1 MNTEQIKD
9 MHLLYNAVYD
19 EELREQ
25 FNEYNNTLYVE
36 EWVNQLVEEGYDL
49 SEYTWDDMIDIY
61 EDSRSK
67 IRPKTDAELKA
78 YAEVL
83 GKLADTA
90 TKVRG
95 PEPSQRNK
103 PRKRTTDMRNVQVH
117 EDLYDVILS
126 YLLDEGYAESVEQA
140 EVIMV
145 NMSEEWRE
153 SIVEAKIEPPKEKVG
168 ALINI
173 NIPQN
178 EREAARQRTLEKA
191 NKMRENGK
199 NKD

>member
-95 PEPSQRNK
+95 PEPSQRKK

>member
-95 PEPSQRNK
+95 PEPSQGKK

>member
-1 MNTEQIKD
+1 MGDVDI
-9 MHLLYNAVYD
+9 
-19 EELREQ
+19 RE
-25 FNEYNNTLYVE
+25 
-36 EWVNQLVEEGYDL
+36 
-49 SEYTWDDMIDIY
+49 DI
-61 EDSRSK
+61 
-67 IRPKTDAELKA
+67 
-78 YAEVL
+78 
-83 GKLADTA
+83 
-90 TKVRG
+90 
-95 PEPSQRNK
+95 
-103 PRKRTTDMRNVQVH
+103 
-117 EDLYDVILS
+117 YDVILS
-126 YLLDEGYAESVEQA
+126 HLIEEGYAESVEQA

-191 NKMRENGK
+191 KKMREKGK